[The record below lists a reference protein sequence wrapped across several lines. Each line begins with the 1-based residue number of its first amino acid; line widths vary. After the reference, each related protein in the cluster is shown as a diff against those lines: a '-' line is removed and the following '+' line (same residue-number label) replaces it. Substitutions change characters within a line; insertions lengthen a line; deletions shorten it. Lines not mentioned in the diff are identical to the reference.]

1 MEKNVNCRKQLFGNL
16 FKLFTEEGEAKGSP
30 KSRIL
35 RQPPGG
41 VIEHILDSG
50 RNRLKT
56 GDPLQSAL
64 KNIL

>member
-1 MEKNVNCRKQLFGNL
+1 MEKNENCRKQPFGIL

-41 VIEHILDSG
+41 VIEHIVEE
-50 RNRLKT
+50 T
-56 GDPLQSAL
+56 GQV
-64 KNIL
+64 KNG